1 MFRACLGCGTAVKS
15 AKAIVQAADLGVGV
29 TNDILRDTVEGLLK
43 ERQME
48 DEQEDDESND
58 FGKALFHVYRGAVVA
73 GALPDQATGQLILG
87 GMLKEKK
94 VGLALKLVQEFRL
107 NGVVLEVNYGEI
119 LEDACNQGMSTAAA
133 EAASF
138 LEGEKSAKTLVN
150 LSKLALLQGNP
161 SAATEH
167 LKEVEQLGQLDDAIQ
182 ALNSWPGFLYSCT
195 KRPKSICKP
204 HWLKEQM
211 EAVVQGGVPL
221 DVESAFQGLEEE
233 EAAAEE

>member
-1 MFRACLGCGTAVKS
+1 MFRACLGCGTVVKS
-15 AKAIVQAADLGVGV
+15 AKAIVQAADLGVCV
-29 TNDILRDTVEGLLK
+29 TNDILRETVEGLLK
-43 ERQME
+43 ERQTE
-48 DEQEDDESND
+48 EEQDDDESND

-94 VGLALKLVQEFRL
+94 VSLALKLIQEFRL
-107 NGVVLEVNYGEI
+107 NGLVLEVDYGEI
-119 LEDACNQGMSTAAA
+119 LEEACNHGMSVAAA

-161 SAATEH
+161 STATEL
-167 LKEVEQLGQLDDAIQ
+167 LKQVEQLGQLDESIQ
-182 ALNSWPGFLYSCT
+182 ALNSWPGFLYSST
-195 KRPKSICKP
+195 RRPKSICKP
-204 HWLKEQM
+204 NWLKEQM
-211 EAVVQGGVPL
+211 EAVVQAGVPL
-221 DVESAFQGLEEE
+221 DVDGAFQGLEEE